1 MTRQKGVMKSLKL
14 VGFSQ
19 TSFPIRTKLLS
30 SQEFRDRR
38 LGESC
43 CKFKQPPVRLRRV
56 TFGEPVCSL
65 AL

>member
-19 TSFPIRTKLLS
+19 ISFPIRTKLLS

-38 LGESC
+38 VVLQIQTAASPASPC
-43 CKFKQPPVRLRRV
+43 NFRR
-56 TFGEPVCSL
+56 TRMYSL